1 MMMDAFLLADPYLDI
16 LGRDKRG
23 RLIRISEA
31 CDNTESFLQLSDDYV
46 LRSIQ
51 HSTSKKPEL
60 EPARSL
66 VMRIGSRNLYTL
78 LGEVPI
84 SGTTMD
90 AQTCKRQINNLI
102 REERNT
108 IKEGDIVVCGKKI
121 GSLLDQNM
129 QEKVISYF

>member
-1 MMMDAFLLADPYLDI
+1 MMMDAFLLADPYLNI

-46 LRSIQ
+46 LKSIQ
-51 HSTSKKPEL
+51 HSKKPEL

-84 SGTTMD
+84 SGPTMD
-90 AQTCKRQINNLI
+90 AETCKRQMNNLI

-108 IKEGDIVVCGKKI
+108 IKEGDIVVCRKKI
-121 GSLLDQNM
+121 G
-129 QEKVISYF
+129 